1 MKRLLV
7 AVIAAAA
14 FCGAPAFAADMPVKA
29 PPAAVVAAAYNWT
42 GFYVGIV
49 GGGGWGDT
57 RHTNN
62 VNGATSGTV
71 RISGGM
77 FGGTVGYNAQF
88 GSWVLGLE
96 GDFSWSGIK
105 RSFNDT
111 GSGFCAGIIQCE
123 TSLRWF
129 GTGRARLGY
138 AWNSFLV
145 YGTAGVAYGNVR
157 GFITNVTPP
166 PTFTAGDNTRA
177 GFVYGGG
184 VEWGFAPAWSVKAE
198 YLRTD
203 FGDKATYGTLES
215 GLIETVSLKKLN
227 IVRFG
232 LNYRF
237 GGPVVARY

>member
-1 MKRLLV
+1 MKKFLL
-7 AVIAAAA
+7 ASAMAIALI
-14 FCGAPAFAADMPVKA
+14 APAQAADMRLPVKA
-29 PPAAVVAAAYNWT
+29 PPPVVVAAYNWT
-42 GFYVGIV
+42 GFYIGIV

-62 VNGATSGTV
+62 TNGINSGTH
-71 RISGGM
+71 RISGGL

-88 GSWVLGLE
+88 GSWVLGVE

-105 RSFNDT
+105 RTFNDNN
-111 GSGFCAGIIQCE
+111 GSLFCIGANQCE

-129 GTGRARLGY
+129 GTGRGRLGY
-138 AWNSFLV
+138 AWNTLLV
-145 YGTAGVAYGNVR
+145 YGTAGVAYGKVH
-157 GFITNVTPP
+157 GTLTNPA
-166 PTFTAGDNTRA
+166 FTAGDNTRA

-184 VEWGFAPAWSVKAE
+184 LEWAFAPAWSAKAE

-203 FGDKATYGTLES
+203 LGDKATYGIAAAP
-215 GLIETVSLKKLN
+215 LIENVSLKKLN
-227 IVRFG
+227 IVRVG

>member
-1 MKRLLV
+1 MKKFLLAATA
-7 AVIAAAA
+7 AVVLA
-14 FCGAPAFAADMPVKA
+14 APAQAADLPMKA

-62 VNGATSGTV
+62 INGANSGTH
-71 RISGGM
+71 RISGGL

-105 RSFNDT
+105 RSFNDNNGSTFCT
-111 GSGFCAGIIQCE
+111 GIVVCE

-138 AWNSFLV
+138 AWNSLLV
-145 YGTAGVAYGNVR
+145 YGTAGVAYGKVR
-157 GFITNVTPP
+157 GNLTNAGFTP
-166 PTFTAGDNTRA
+166 GDNTRA
-177 GFVYGGG
+177 GFIYGGG
-184 VEWGFAPAWSVKAE
+184 VEWAFAPAWSAKAE

-203 FGDKATYGTLES
+203 LGDKATYGTPAFP
-215 GLIETVSLKKLN
+215 LIENVSLKKLN
-227 IVRFG
+227 ILRFG